1 MSNYAYVENDSIKQ
15 LYDVV
20 PTAWRNVSGLDRLS
34 DEDLVAYGW
43 YKIRKDPVSFDTA
56 THQVAYTRVYSVE
69 EDAVIETAV
78 VTPKPPVS
86 VEEMK
91 GPFLA
96 FLREL
101 RNERLAES
109 DFTQLADVVAR
120 STPEKNQAWA
130 DYRQALRDLPSQYVD
145 NDVINIE
152 RVEWPSKPE

>member
-1 MSNYAYVENDSIKQ
+1 MPNYALVEEGSIKKT
-15 LYDVV
+15 YDVV
-20 PTAWRNVSGLDRLS
+20 PTAWRNVSGLDKLS
-34 DEDLVAYGW
+34 DSDLTSFGW
-43 YKIRKDPVSFDTA
+43 YKIQKQTVSFDTA
-56 THQVAYTRVYSVE
+56 THSATYSYE
-69 EDAVIETAV
+69 YDAATDSVIETAV

-86 VEEMK
+86 VDEMK

-120 STPEKNQAWA
+120 STSEKNQAWS